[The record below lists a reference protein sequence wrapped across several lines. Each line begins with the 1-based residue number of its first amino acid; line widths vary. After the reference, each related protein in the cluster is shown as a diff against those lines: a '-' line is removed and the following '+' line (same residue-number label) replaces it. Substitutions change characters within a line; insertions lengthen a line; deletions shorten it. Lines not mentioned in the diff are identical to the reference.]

1 MKYTTTLIKKEEIAD
16 GTMAFHFTKPEGF
29 IYKAG
34 QFLDWKILNPK
45 EDDTEGPLRAFS
57 ILTAPHEDDIAF
69 ATRMR
74 DTAFKR
80 NLKNRDE
87 VEMEL
92 DGPIG
97 SFVLH
102 QNTERKAVFLIGG
115 IGITPVY
122 SIIQDASHNNLP
134 HKLTLF
140 YSNRK
145 KKDAALFKELEI
157 CQKSYPNF
165 TFVPTFTEEEE
176 SWNGEKGYMDEDMIK
191 RHVPDI
197 NNVVWYIS
205 GPQAMVGAMR
215 KLLNDMKV
223 SEDDIKTE
231 EFSGY

>member
-29 IYKAG
+29 AYKAG
-34 QFLDWKILNPK
+34 QFLDWKIINPK
-45 EDDTEGPLRAFS
+45 EDDAEGPLRAFS
-57 ILTAPHEDDIAF
+57 ILTAPYEDDIAF

-80 NLKNRDE
+80 NLKNGDQ

-102 QNTERKAVFLIGG
+102 QNTERRAVFLIGG

-122 SIIQDASHNNLP
+122 SIIKDASHNNLP

-140 YSNRK
+140 YSNRQ
-145 KKDAALFKELEI
+145 KKDAPFFEELEI

-165 TFVPTFTEEEE
+165 TFVPTFTDEGE
-176 SWNGEKGYMDEDMIK
+176 SWNGEKGYIDEDMIK

-215 KLLNDMKV
+215 KLLNGMKV